1 MPPRRE
7 PAGRRATKPFC
18 SGDADQVDKLSILI
32 PAMPLLSALSI
43 TLLTDRPHRRVARLS
58 VGFSALTLLLAAT
71 ALILYLYQPQPQ
83 WLSSGLGWGS
93 LYLDPLSLLMA
104 LIVAGISLVVHVYS
118 VRYMAEEPGYA
129 RFFAMLD
136 VMAAAI
142 LLMVAAGDL
151 ITLLVAWHL
160 IGVALYFLLGHDMT
174 RPAAQRYAFWSF
186 FTYRLGDLPLIL
198 AAILLYQAYGTI
210 SLPSLFEQ
218 ITAAPEAHTVLGMP
232 LTTVVALLVAL
243 AAFARSAQFPLHTW
257 LPYTMEGPTPVSAL
271 MHAGIVN
278 AGGFIINRFAPVF
291 VHAGEVLHLV
301 FAVGLVTAILGSVL
315 MLMQNDIKKSLG
327 YSTMGQM
334 GFMFVETGVGAFSLA
349 IYHLIAHGLFKGTLF
364 LGAGSVIGNARK
376 HDGVPHDDV
385 YTFVVERKPA
395 AYRLPWMLAAAIT
408 VVVPL
413 VILGLT
419 HWLVDSDFVGRQGAI
434 ILLFFGW
441 VTAAQLL
448 FVTYRLRALSPWR
461 LMAMIILSLVIV
473 VAGYTWIGHAFDVF
487 LYPDRAFSDRIYA
500 AASIPLGTFE
510 VLVGLLTVAVVAG
523 WLATY
528 YTAANGGSRN
538 GEASGPRL
546 ALYSLIS
553 REFYVA
559 DVYAWLTQG
568 VLGLSRRLNV
578 WFRWV

>member
-1 MPPRRE
+1 ME
-7 PAGRRATKPFC
+7 
-18 SGDADQVDKLSILI
+18 KLSILL
-32 PAMPLLSALSI
+32 PAMPLVSALAVA
-43 TLLTDRPHRRVARLS
+43 LFAHRQRRVTARLS
-58 VGFSALTLLLAAT
+58 VGFAALTFLLAAVSLGAYLFEGHPRWY
-71 ALILYLYQPQPQ
+71 ALDRA
-83 WLSSGLGWGS
+83 WGS
-93 LYLDPLSLLMA
+93 LYLDPLASLMTLM
-104 LIVAGISLVVHVYS
+104 VAGISFVVHVYA

-129 RFFAMLD
+129 RFYVLLD
-136 VMAAAI
+136 LMTAAI

-151 ITLLVAWHL
+151 VTLLVAWHL
-160 IGVALYFLLGHDMT
+160 IGVLLYFLLAHDT
-174 RPAAQRYAFWSF
+174 VRPAAQRYAFWSF

-198 AAILLYQAYGTI
+198 AAVLLYQAYGTT
-210 SLPSLFEQ
+210 SLPELFDG
-218 ITAAPEAHTVLGMP
+218 ITAVPGAHVVLGMP
-232 LTTVVALLVAL
+232 LETVVALLVAL

-278 AGGFIINRFAPVF
+278 AGGFILNRFAPVF

-334 GFMFVETGVGAFSLA
+334 GFMFVEAGVGAFSLA

-376 HDGVPHDDV
+376 DDGVPHDDV
-385 YTFVVERKPA
+385 YTFVVERKPV
-395 AYRLPWMLAAAIT
+395 AYRLPWVAAAALT
-408 VVVPL
+408 VVVPFA
-413 VILGLT
+413 ILGLS
-419 HWLVDSDFVGRQGAI
+419 HWLVDDDFVGRQGAI

-441 VTAAQLL
+441 VTGAQLL
-448 FVTYRLRALSPWR
+448 FVTYRLRAGSPWR
-461 LMAMIILSLVIV
+461 MMAMIILSLVIV

-487 LYPDRAFSDRIYA
+487 LYPDRDFSDRLYA

-510 VLVGLLTVAVVAG
+510 VLAAILTAAVVGG

-528 YTAANGGSRN
+528 YATANGGAR
-538 GEASGPRL
+538 SGPASPLRL
-546 ALYSLIS
+546 ALYSLLS

-559 DVYAWLTQG
+559 DVYAWLTQA
-568 VLGLSRRLNV
+568 VLALSRRLNV